1 MCTTLEEEAC
11 ASVATGLCISYRS
24 RSDLTWPGR
33 NDTWESPAS
42 ASNSGRLFCL
52 KRKDDLTKHGTRDV
66 TRYPTRN
73 KGNTVKSPLLK
84 LIAHLLFSLCGVFF
98 EKNELT

>member
-1 MCTTLEEEAC
+1 MCLRGHWA
-11 ASVATGLCISYRS
+11 VHFLPQPIRL
-24 RSDLTWPGR
+24 DLAGG
-33 NDTWESPAS
+33 TWESPAS
-42 ASNSGRLFCL
+42 ASNSGRFFCL

-84 LIAHLLFSLCGVFF
+84 LIAHLLFSLCGAFF